1 MWTDTAPARTHCE
14 AGRRILHKEL
24 ISGVV
29 AHALASSVESLA
41 VDRPLT
47 ESKNKMA
54 EVTDWGGDVGESR
67 ESLQHT
73 GCKFM

>member
-1 MWTDTAPARTHCE
+1 MICQLVLTMDNPPPACTERL
-14 AGRRILHKEL
+14 GRRILHKKL

-29 AHALASSVESLA
+29 AHALASSVESLT

-47 ESKNKMA
+47 QSKNKMA
-54 EVTDWGGDVGESR
+54 EVTGCGGKMQQR
-67 ESLQHT
+67 